1 MLRSSHAA
9 RRNASCA
16 RASRDDAGLPSP
28 RHSTSGAVSDAA
40 NASSSE
46 SRRLSAG
53 TERQKRKVAIVMIGR
68 RTLCLAQPIAFS
80 QFLRCSAQEDI
91 GGRGSNWRPIL
102 AFLLSPGWSKRI
114 LVAKLRAAFVVGHG
128 RR

>member
-28 RHSTSGAVSDAA
+28 RHSTSGAASDAA

-53 TERQKRKVAIVMIGR
+53 MESQKGKVEIVMIER
-68 RTLCLAQPIAFS
+68 RTLCLAQPIAFR
-80 QFLRCSAQEDI
+80 QFLRCSVQEDI
-91 GGRGSNWRPIL
+91 GGGGATGGLFLRFFLVRAGVKGS
-102 AFLLSPGWSKRI
+102 S
-114 LVAKLRAAFVVGHG
+114 
-128 RR
+128 

>member
-28 RHSTSGAVSDAA
+28 RHSTSGAASDAA

-53 TERQKRKVAIVMIGR
+53 MESQKGKVEIVMIER
-68 RTLCLAQPIAFS
+68 RTLCLAQPIAFR
-80 QFLRCSAQEDI
+80 QFLRCSVQEDI
-91 GGRGSNWRPIL
+91 GGRGSDWWPIL
-102 AFLLSPGWSKRI
+102 AFLLSPGWSKGI
-114 LVAKLRAAFVVGHG
+114 LVAKLRTAFVVGHG
-128 RR
+128 GR